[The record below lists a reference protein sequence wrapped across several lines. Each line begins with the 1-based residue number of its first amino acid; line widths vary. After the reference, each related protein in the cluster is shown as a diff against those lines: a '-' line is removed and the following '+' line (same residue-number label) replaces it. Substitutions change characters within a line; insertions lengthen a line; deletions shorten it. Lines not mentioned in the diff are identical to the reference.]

1 MKKELSIVRNPRCI
15 DVLAMLLLMAVAVA
29 VQASAGPGTVIN
41 FSSHGMEC
49 GCR

>member
-1 MKKELSIVRNPRCI
+1 MKKAWSVVRNPRRI
-15 DVLAMLLLMAVAVA
+15 DVLAMLLLMAVA